1 MSSMF
6 KKTGCS
12 EAVGK
17 SCGFVTH
24 PQRLPEAY
32 ITIMMMV
39 LLPYQAPSK
48 ALMRGFKAKDQ
59 AKATLCP
66 SLQER
71 VCQSLQERVWQQLRN
86 CYPTVGE
93 QFGTPCS

>member
-66 SLQER
+66 SL
-71 VCQSLQERVWQQLRN
+71 CPSLQERVWQQLRN